1 MPSEQPKRHL
11 AVYFFIIFLLV
22 SFGIGIWTGK
32 VLYSGKKETT
42 YVDVVNRDTP
52 DTKSLD
58 FSLFWR
64 VWDTV
69 AAKAYKQPVDQEK
82 MFYGAI
88 KGLVSSLGD
97 PYSSFLDPA
106 ETKEFNKELAG
117 TLEGIGI
124 EIGIKKQKLTVIA
137 PIEGTPA
144 DQAGLRA
151 GDWIL
156 KIGDEPTVDM
166 TLDTAVQKIRGS
178 KGTSVKLTISR
189 GGTAEPTELEI
200 PRDRITVKSV
210 KFKMLDNKIAYIE
223 LNQFGDDTVR
233 EFDRAIRDLQAQN
246 ARGLI
251 LDLRN
256 NPGGLLD
263 DAIKI
268 GGEFVEQKVIV
279 KERDADGAT
288 LDLKSEG
295 TARLKDLP
303 VVVLVNEGSASAS
316 EILAGALRDHRQVP
330 LIGTKTFGKGSVQDL
345 ENLPQETSL
354 RITVTHWLTPN
365 GGEIDEKG
373 LEPDIKIELS
383 DDDYNNDRD
392 PQLDKAK
399 EIIEQKNP

>member
-1 MPSEQPKRHL
+1 MPANSPQRHL
-11 AVYFFIIFLLV
+11 AVYFFIIFILV
-22 SFGIGIWTGK
+22 SFGIGIWAGK
-32 VLYSGKKETT
+32 VFFSTTKEAA

-52 DTKSLD
+52 EAKNLD

-69 AAKAYKQPVDQEK
+69 ATKAYKQPVDQEK

-106 ETKEFNKELAG
+106 ETKDFDKELAG

-124 EIGIKKQKLTVIA
+124 EIGLKKQRLTVIA

-144 DQAGLRA
+144 EKAGLRA

-156 KIGDEPTVDM
+156 KINDESTVDM
-166 TLDTAVQKIRGS
+166 PLDTAVDKIRGPQ
-178 KGTSVKLTISR
+178 GTSVKLTISH
-189 GGTAEPTELEI
+189 GGTAEPTEI
-200 PRDRITVKSV
+200 DVARDKITVKSV
-210 KFKMLDNKIAYIE
+210 KYKMLDNGIAYVE
-223 LNQFGDDTVR
+223 LSQFGDDTVT
-233 EFDRAIRDLQAQN
+233 EFDKAVREMLAQN
-246 ARGLI
+246 AKGLI

-263 DAIKI
+263 DSIKI
-268 GGEFVEQKVIV
+268 GGEFVEQQVIV
-279 KERDADGAT
+279 KERDADGSV

-295 TARLKDLP
+295 PARLKDLP

-345 ENLPQETSL
+345 DNLPQETSL
-354 RITVTHWLTPN
+354 RLTVAHWLTPN
-365 GGEIDEKG
+365 GSEIDEKG
-373 LEPDIKIELS
+373 LEPDIKVELS
-383 DDDYNNDRD
+383 DEDYDNDRD

-399 EIIEQKNP
+399 EVIQQKIH

>member
-1 MPSEQPKRHL
+1 MAVNQPSRHL
-11 AVYFFIIFLLV
+11 GVYFFIIFLVV

-32 VLYSGKKETT
+32 VFWPTKPEAT

-52 DTKSLD
+52 NTKNLD
-58 FSLFWR
+58 FALFWR
-64 VWDTV
+64 VWDDV
-69 AAKAYKQPVDQEK
+69 ATKAYRPPVDQEK

-97 PYSSFLDPA
+97 PYSSFMDPT
-106 ETKEFNKELAG
+106 ETRDFNKELAG

-124 EIGIKKQKLTVIA
+124 EIGIKKDRLTVIA

-144 DQAGLRA
+144 EQAGLRA

-156 KIGDEPTVDM
+156 KINDESTVDM
-166 TLDTAVQKIRGS
+166 SLDTAVQKIRGPQ
-178 KGTSVKLTISR
+178 GTSVKLTISR
-189 GGTAEPTELEI
+189 GGTAEPTELEVA
-200 PRDRITVKSV
+200 RDRITVKSV
-210 KFKMLDNKIAYIE
+210 KYKMLENNIAYIE
-223 LNQFGDDTVR
+223 ISQFGDDTVR
-233 EFDRAIRDLQAQN
+233 EFNKAVYDLQAQK
-246 ARGLI
+246 AKGLI

-263 DAIKI
+263 DAISI

-279 KERDADGAT
+279 KERDADGSIV
-288 LDLKSEG
+288 DLKSEG
-295 TARLKDLP
+295 PARLKDLP

-316 EILAGALRDHRQVP
+316 EILAGALRDHRHIP

-354 RITVTHWLTPN
+354 RITVAHWLTPN
-365 GGEIDEKG
+365 GSEIDEKG
-373 LEPDIKIELS
+373 LEPDVKVELS

-399 EIIEQKNP
+399 DLIAQEIQ

>member
-1 MPSEQPKRHL
+1 MTANSPKRHL
-11 AVYFFIIFLLV
+11 AVYFFIIFILV

-32 VLYSGKKETT
+32 VFFTPAKEAT

-52 DTKSLD
+52 EAKNLD

-97 PYSSFLDPA
+97 PYSSFLDPT
-106 ETKEFNKELAG
+106 ETKDFNKELAG

-124 EIGIKKQKLTVIA
+124 EIGLKKQRLTVIA

-144 DQAGLRA
+144 ETAGLRA

-156 KIGDEPTVDM
+156 KINDESTVDM
-166 TLDTAVQKIRGS
+166 PLDTAVDKIRGPQ
-178 KGTSVKLTISR
+178 GTSVKLTISH
-189 GGTAEPTELEI
+189 GGTAEPVELDVA
-200 PRDRITVKSV
+200 RDKITVKSV
-210 KFKMLDNKIAYIE
+210 KYKMLDNGIAYVEI
-223 LNQFGDDTVR
+223 NQFGDDTVT
-233 EFDRAIRDLQAQN
+233 EFDKAVREMLAQN
-246 ARGLI
+246 AKGLI

-263 DAIKI
+263 DSIKI

-279 KERDADGAT
+279 KERDADGSV

-295 TARLKDLP
+295 PARLKDLP

-345 ENLPQETSL
+345 DNLPQETSL
-354 RITVTHWLTPN
+354 RLTVAH
-365 GGEIDEKG
+365 
-373 LEPDIKIELS
+373 
-383 DDDYNNDRD
+383 
-392 PQLDKAK
+392 
-399 EIIEQKNP
+399 

>member
-1 MPSEQPKRHL
+1 MAANSPQRHL
-11 AVYFFIIFLLV
+11 AVYFFIIFVLV
-22 SFGIGIWTGK
+22 SFGIGIWTGR
-32 VLYSGKKETT
+32 VFFGSTKEAT
-42 YVDVVNRDTP
+42 YIDVVNKEAP
-52 DTKSLD
+52 AAKNLD
-58 FSLFWR
+58 FNLFWR

-97 PYSSFLDPA
+97 PYSSFLDPT
-106 ETKEFNKELAG
+106 ETKDFNKELAG

-124 EIGIKKQKLTVIA
+124 EIGLKKQRLTVIA

-144 DQAGLRA
+144 EKAGLRA

-156 KIGDEPTVDM
+156 KINDESTVDM
-166 TLDTAVQKIRGS
+166 PLDTAVQKIRGP
-178 KGTSVKLTISR
+178 KGTSVKLTISH
-189 GGTAEPTELEI
+189 GGTAEPTEI
-200 PRDRITVKSV
+200 DVARDKITVKSV
-210 KFKMLDNKIAYIE
+210 KYKMLDNGIGYVE
-223 LNQFGDDTVR
+223 LSQFGDDTVA
-233 EFDRAIRDLQAQN
+233 EFDKAVREMLAQN
-246 ARGLI
+246 AKGLI

-263 DAIKI
+263 DSIKI
-268 GGEFVEQKVIV
+268 GSEFVEQKVIV
-279 KERDADGAT
+279 KERDADGSV

-295 TARLKDLP
+295 PARLKDLP

-354 RITVTHWLTPN
+354 RITVAHWLTPN
-365 GGEIDEKG
+365 GSEIDEKG
-373 LEPDIKIELS
+373 LEPDIKVELS
-383 DDDYNNDRD
+383 DEDYDNDRD

-399 EIIEQKNP
+399 EIIRQKIH